1 MRRSIIPWAVLITG
15 CGGGSGP
22 AGEGPPEILQVL
34 ARERV
39 AGDEGIE
46 LAPRLVHGDHE
57 DIGEDDDRE
66 VTEAVAWDGQRI
78 RVVFDEL
85 LRGNHL
91 EEIPCADGSW
101 TQVPVGTDFDD
112 VARCAGA
119 DLSRCE
125 ALCRDQG
132 GILDEN
138 GDGNFDD
145 TRLIADAVVLT
156 CDGEVIPLDVQ
167 KSYYQPSGNQQMSS
181 AGVESLGPAVV
192 IAPGAGMPPGSTCG
206 FAFAG
211 SVVDKQDEGVG
222 STADITFTVEPFQVV
237 GGEWPEIMLNAE
249 LDAATLP
256 GAVRM
261 TADGVEVDDPIVE
274 LGEHGGTL
282 IVGVADGFVSGT
294 EYVVT
299 LLGGAPGLADIHGDT
314 LAADATITW
323 SAP

>member
-1 MRRSIIPWAVLITG
+1 MHRSIIPGAVLIAG
-15 CGGGSGP
+15 CGGGAEP
-22 AGEGPPEILQVL
+22 VGEGPPEILQVL

-39 AGDEGIE
+39 EGDEGIE

-57 DIGEDDDRE
+57 DIGEEDDRA

-78 RVVFDEL
+78 RIVFDEL

-101 TQVPVGTDFDD
+101 ARVPVGMDFDD

-125 ALCRDQG
+125 GLCLDQG

-138 GDGNFDD
+138 GDGGFDD

-156 CDGEVIPLDVQ
+156 CDGEVVPLDVQ

-192 IAPGAGMPPGSTCG
+192 IAPAAGMPPGSTCG
-206 FAFAG
+206 IGFAD

-222 STADITFTVEPFQVV
+222 DTADIGFTVEAFQVAAS
-237 GGEWPEIMLNAE
+237 ELPEIVLNAE
-249 LDAATLP
+249 LDPATLP
-256 GAVRM
+256 GAVTV
-261 TADGVEVDDPIVE
+261 TADGVEVDDPTVLI
-274 LGEHGGTL
+274 GDHTGTL
-282 IVGVADGFVSGT
+282 VIAVPGDFQSGS

-299 LLGGAPGLADIHGDT
+299 LRGGASGVKDIHGDE
-314 LAADATITW
+314 LAADTTITW
-323 SAP
+323 SVP